1 MNPTIKRLLAYCA
14 RYPRWLIQAG
24 ICLLLATGAEVA
36 GPLLIKLFI
45 DDYLA
50 PRQLVWPAIAAIGAG
65 YLGLQF
71 LSAAGFYLQ
80 SLRFNRIAQAV
91 VQRLRE
97 QVFATAIRL
106 PARYFDKHRSGSL
119 ISRITNDTEAI
130 MNLYVQVIG
139 LLVQKVV
146 LLCGILISM
155 ALLDLRLMLVCVTLL
170 PAVGAVMWLYQKLS
184 VPVVRATRSLL
195 SDINSRL
202 NESLQGMPVI
212 QAMVQERHFARA
224 FAEVNQRHWQA
235 RLKSLKING
244 ILLRPLIDLFYMM
257 VLIGLLA
264 LFSYEGLGAQ
274 QELSGQ
280 SAIQVGVLYAFIS
293 YLGRMI
299 EPLIEMTNQLNQLQ
313 QAMVA
318 GERVFSLLDEARE
331 STEGEALLAQGR
343 VSFEGVSFSYDGQ
356 QPVLRD
362 LSFSTRPGQ
371 MLALVGH
378 TGSGKSTVISLLM
391 GFYPI
396 GSGIIRFDEHPLET
410 LSLAAVRR
418 SIGLVQQDPFIFV
431 GTLAENLRLGRD
443 GIDEARL
450 WRALEEVQLAA
461 FVQSLPAGLDTLM
474 EEGGKNLSAGQ
485 RQLLSFA
492 RALVGDPRIL
502 ILDEATASVDSQTEL
517 ALSQALSAARRGRT
531 TIAIAH
537 RLSTIVD
544 ADEILLLSRGQVG
557 ERGTHGDLMALGG
570 HYAQLFE
577 MQSQGAWLEE
587 KRA

>member
-1 MNPTIKRLLAYCA
+1 MNPTIKRLLGYCA

-50 PRQLVWPAIAAIGAG
+50 PRQLVWPAIAAIAAG
-65 YLGLQF
+65 YLGLQV

-106 PARYFDKHRSGSL
+106 PARYFDQHRSGSL

-155 ALLDLRLMLVCVTLL
+155 ALLDLRLMLVCACLL
-170 PAVGAVMWLYQKLS
+170 PAVGGVMWLYQKLS

-212 QAMVQERHFARA
+212 QAMVQER
-224 FAEVNQRHWQA
+224 
-235 RLKSLKING
+235 LKSLKING

-264 LFSYEGLGAQ
+264 LFAREGLSADG
-274 QELSGQ
+274 
-280 SAIQVGVLYAFIS
+280 AIQVGVLYAFIS

-318 GERVFSLLDEARE
+318 GERVFALLDEARE
-331 STEGEALLAQGR
+331 STDGEMRPLKGQ
-343 VSFEGVSFSYDGQ
+343 VSFERVSFSYDGEQ
-356 QPVLRD
+356 QVLRD
-362 LSFSTRPGQ
+362 VSFTAKPGQ

-378 TGSGKSTVISLLM
+378 TGSGKSTIISLLM
-391 GFYPI
+391 GFYPLDQ
-396 GSGIIRFDEHPLET
+396 GTIRFDDHPMAS
-410 LSLAAVRR
+410 LSLSAVRR

-450 WRALEEVQLAA
+450 WQALTEVQLAE
-461 FVQSLPAGLDTLM
+461 FVLSLPEGLNTLM

-517 ALSQALSAARRGRT
+517 ALSSALAAARRGRT

-544 ADEILLLSRGQVG
+544 ADEILLLSRGQVN
-557 ERGTHGDLMALGG
+557 ERGSHGELMALGG

>member
-14 RYPRWLIQAG
+14 DYPVWLVQAG
-24 ICLLLATGAEVA
+24 VCLLLATGAEVA

-50 PRQLVWPAIAAIGAG
+50 PRHLDWPVIAALAAG
-65 YLGLQF
+65 YLGLQV

-106 PARYFDKHRSGSL
+106 PARYFDQHRSGSL

-139 LLVQKVV
+139 LLVQKLV
-146 LLCGILISM
+146 LLCGILVSM
-155 ALLDLRLMLVCVTLL
+155 ALLDVRLMLVCAALI

-184 VPVVRATRSLL
+184 VPVVRETRSLL

-212 QAMVQERHFARA
+212 QAMVQEVRFANA
-224 FAEVNQRHWQA
+224 FAEVNQQHWRA

-264 LFSYEGLGAQ
+264 LFAHEGLSTG
-274 QELSGQ
+274 G
-280 SAIQVGVLYAFIS
+280 AIQVGVLYAFIS

-318 GERVFSLLDEARE
+318 GERVFALQDEARE
-331 STEGEALLAQGR
+331 STRGASAELAGR
-343 VSFEGVSFSYDGQ
+343 VSFQGVNFSYDGE
-356 QPVLRD
+356 QPVLQGV
-362 LSFSTRPGQ
+362 SFDVAPGQ

-378 TGSGKSTVISLLM
+378 TGSGKSTIISLLM

-396 GSGIIRFDEHPLET
+396 DGGEIRFDERPLST
-410 LSLAAVRR
+410 LSLSAVRR

-431 GTLAENLRLGRD
+431 GTLAENLRLGRE
-443 GIDEARL
+443 GIMDAQL
-450 WRALEEVQLAA
+450 WQALDEVQLAR
-461 FVQSLPAGLDTLM
+461 FVRSMPDGLDTLM

-544 ADEILLLSRGQVG
+544 ADEILLLSRGQVI
-557 ERGTHGDLMALGG
+557 ERGSHQGLMAEQG

>member
-1 MNPTIKRLLAYCA
+1 VNPTIKRLLGYCA
-14 RYPRWLIQAG
+14 RYPGWLIQAG
-24 ICLLLATGAEVA
+24 LCLLLATAAEVA

-50 PRQLVWPAIAAIGAG
+50 PRNIVLPTIALIAAG
-65 YLGLQF
+65 YLGLQMV
-71 LSAAGFYLQ
+71 SAAGFYLQ

-106 PARYFDKHRSGSL
+106 PARYFDLHRSGSL

-139 LLVQKVV
+139 MLVQKMV

-155 ALLDLRLMLVCVTLL
+155 ALLDLRLMLVCSLLL
-170 PAVGAVMWLYQKLS
+170 PAVAAVMWLYQKLS

-212 QAMVQERHFARA
+212 QAMVQERHFANA
-224 FAEVNQRHWQA
+224 FAEVNQQHWSA

-244 ILLRPLIDLFYMM
+244 LLLRPLIDLFYMM

-264 LFSYEGLGAQ
+264 LFAHEGLSSAG
-274 QELSGQ
+274 
-280 SAIQVGVLYAFIS
+280 AIQVGVLYAFIS

-318 GERVFSLLDEARE
+318 GERVFALLDEARE
-331 STEGEALLAQGR
+331 STDGQSPSLAGR
-343 VSFEGVSFSYDGQ
+343 VSFDRVSFSYDGEQ
-356 QPVLRD
+356 QVLRD
-362 LSFSTRPGQ
+362 VSFAAKPGQ

-378 TGSGKSTVISLLM
+378 TGSGKSTIISLLM
-391 GFYPI
+391 GFYPLDK
-396 GSGIIRFDEHPLET
+396 GEVCFDEHGLAS
-410 LSLAAVRR
+410 LSLAGVRR

-431 GTLAENLRLGRD
+431 GTLAQNLRLGRD
-443 GIDEARL
+443 GIDDERL
-450 WRALEEVQLAA
+450 WQALREVQLAE
-461 FVQSLPAGLDTLM
+461 FVHTLPEGLNTLM

-517 ALSQALSAARRGRT
+517 ALSQAISAARRGRT

-544 ADEILLLSRGQVG
+544 ADEILLLSRGQVS
-557 ERGTHGDLMALGG
+557 ERGSHETLMAQGG

>member
-14 RYPRWLIQAG
+14 DYPVWLVQAG
-24 ICLLLATGAEVA
+24 VCLLLATGAEVA

-50 PRQLVWPAIAAIGAG
+50 PRHLDWPVIAALAAG
-65 YLGLQF
+65 YLGLQV

-106 PARYFDKHRSGSL
+106 PARYFDQHRSGSL

-139 LLVQKVV
+139 LLVQKLV
-146 LLCGILISM
+146 LLCGILVSM
-155 ALLDLRLMLVCVTLL
+155 ALLDVRLMLVCAALI

-184 VPVVRATRSLL
+184 VPVVRETRSLL

-212 QAMVQERHFARA
+212 QAMVQEVRFANA
-224 FAEVNQRHWQA
+224 FAEVNQQHWRA

-264 LFSYEGLGAQ
+264 LFAHEGLSTG
-274 QELSGQ
+274 G
-280 SAIQVGVLYAFIS
+280 AIQVGVLYAFIS

-318 GERVFSLLDEARE
+318 GERVFALQDEARE
-331 STEGEALLAQGR
+331 STRGASAELAGR
-343 VSFEGVSFSYDGQ
+343 VSFQGVNFSYDGE
-356 QPVLRD
+356 QPVLQGV
-362 LSFSTRPGQ
+362 SFDVAPGQ

-378 TGSGKSTVISLLM
+378 TGSGKSTIISLLM

-396 GSGIIRFDEHPLET
+396 DGGEIRFDERPLST
-410 LSLAAVRR
+410 LSLSAVRR

-431 GTLAENLRLGRD
+431 GTLAENLRLGRE
-443 GIDEARL
+443 GIMDAQL
-450 WRALEEVQLAA
+450 WQALDEVQLAR
-461 FVQSLPAGLDTLM
+461 FVRSLPDGLDTLM

-544 ADEILLLSRGQVG
+544 ADEILLLSRGQVI
-557 ERGTHGDLMALGG
+557 ERGSHQGLMAEQG

-587 KRA
+587 RRA